1 MLDKFLRKL
10 LKQDAPHEGW
20 RTPDYLR
27 THYDPTLVQALIH
40 QHRALSVLLV
50 EASSAAQLGD
60 YAQVEH
66 ILEQFE
72 GALADHLR
80 QERERLH
87 PYLNEHITG
96 EEGEAVL
103 REMHTQVA
111 LIRHSVT
118 SFLKRY
124 LDTPLSTETVAEFE
138 RDIETVSDEF
148 SQEMER
154 EEAVFYT
161 LYLPPEAY

>member
-1 MLDKFLRKL
+1 MLEKFLRKF
-10 LKQDAPHEGW
+10 LKPGELPNRW
-20 RTPDYLR
+20 RAPDYLR
-27 THYDPTLVQALIH
+27 AHYDPSLVQALIH

-60 YAQVEH
+60 YTEVGH

-72 GALADHLR
+72 VALADHLR

-87 PYLNEHITG
+87 PYLAEHLIG

-103 REMHTQVA
+103 REMHTQTA
-111 LIRHSVT
+111 LIRHSV
-118 SFLKRY
+118 SGFLKRY
-124 LDTPLSTETVAEFE
+124 LGTPVDAQSAAAFE
-138 RDIETVSDEF
+138 QDIEAVSDEF

-154 EEAVFYT
+154 EEAIFYT